1 MEGSFVNVIN
11 HLGVDY
17 RSHLLAVAERPGA
30 LRDTRTGERIP
41 LQTTPALATDLT
53 DAADVVLALLDLA
66 PDQTRTFEHCPEHL
80 PATIRVAAVG
90 GFLEIT
96 NGALAVK
103 VPRDAAAGSGPLA
116 AVRVGDR
123 PWQGRSGVTG
133 ACGPVSVSTLVV
145 SLGPCLVQWETLLT
159 WPGQATLRVQMR
171 WAAGSDTI
179 QVVEEC
185 DADTDGTWTWE
196 PVWPQCA
203 PALCRGGGEWRERM
217 QAVAAADTRTNAVR
231 LLGRMG
237 HISYFNQCHFA
248 WLGFVGS
255 EDTFV
260 GVFTGWG
267 SAWQRR
273 GHQWFDLIDPGGN
286 GHQFSFPVKRGR
298 RAWGLCLSTR
308 AEAGVDTETD
318 RCLPNRC
325 KTQYADLPLGKVL
338 NWQLDG
344 PLPAHEPA
352 LIQRA
357 DLDGFRKRLATDPAV
372 ARALDAAAA
381 NAKPDQPTAPA
392 LAVWCADRP
401 AMRAIGHQLANWART
416 ELAEIADGGY
426 EKLIIFHGRQAK
438 TIACDLDVLWALEGV
453 GKEDYRTVRKTLLAM
468 AWMFADGDF
477 CNPEDFWAHVDPDSG
492 ETEKLAPHMGSSP
505 VPPNFL
511 AEFTTTTG
519 VIAEWA
525 AWHPQAAA
533 WRRWSLDV
541 LDLFLEHWFLP
552 DGTYR
557 ESVNYHTHCFN
568 ALLCLLY
575 PLQIRGVRDY
585 FTHPRVRGSFEHF
598 LAIQMPVLRDQP
610 SLPTRNDRAL
620 FAADGKD
627 GYAPMP
633 ANGNSGG
640 HGHEQQV
647 RGDFSVGAAVYQRT
661 DPEFASQCMYG
672 WALGGKQI
680 LDDVHPML
688 TLLTIDPAIPPVTP
702 AWQSA
707 HRQSLGLVSKAVT
720 PDGAQVWCL
729 FRAGSATNHMDFDQG
744 GLHLA
749 FGGQV
754 LLGDHGYHTEDKDGK
769 PVAAWATHL
778 HSTVTYAEDRNLSS
792 GYTGL
797 ELAPDPLLVYCVP
810 EFDWCVHRIVNS
822 NFRDATRFP
831 YNHLIPTAE
840 TRHVRHYLFVK
851 PDYFLVWDVF
861 EEAHAPATFWL
872 HPKAVVTQE
881 GTFVFRA
888 GTPGTPHLSVHF
900 LEPAEPR
907 IVENEAGGPL
917 WSFAVKA
924 DQGQP
929 FLVLLAPQI
938 TDRHIQAVYDK
949 HRREIRVRGH
959 GISDTIRLPQPGH
972 PSDLPLVE
980 RMTI

>member
-1 MEGSFVNVIN
+1 MLNVVNL
-11 HLGVDY
+11 LGVDY
-17 RSHLLAVAERPGA
+17 RRQLIAVAEPPGT
-30 LRDTRTGERIP
+30 LRDTATGELIP
-41 LQTTPALATDLT
+41 LQVAPALATDR
-53 DAADVVLALLDLA
+53 AASNDVVLALLDLA
-66 PDQTRTFEHCPEHL
+66 PGQNRSLETSPEIVS
-80 PATIRVAAVG
+80 ASIRVATG
-90 GFLEIT
+90 GELLEIT
-96 NGALAVK
+96 NGTLAVK
-103 VPRDAAAGSGPLA
+103 VPNGSTGDSGPLA
-116 AVRVGDR
+116 AVRVGER
-123 PWQGRSGVTG
+123 PWRGRSQVTHAGG
-133 ACGPVSVSTLVV
+133 AVSIGTRIV
-145 SLGPCLVQWETLLT
+145 SLGPCLVQWETRIT
-159 WPGQATLRVQMR
+159 WANSATLRTQMR

-185 DADTDGTWTWE
+185 DADTDDAWTWN
-196 PVWPQCA
+196 PVWPESGR
-203 PALCRGGGEWRERM
+203 ALCNGGGEWRGRM
-217 QAVAAADTRTNAVR
+217 QEVSTSDIRTNASGVV
-231 LLGRMG
+231 GRMG

-248 WLGFVGS
+248 WLGFASGD
-255 EDTFV
+255 ETFA
-260 GVFTGWG
+260 GIFTGWG
-267 SAWQRR
+267 SLWQRR
-273 GHQWFDLIDPGGN
+273 GHQWLDLMDDSAGG
-286 GHQFSFPVKRGR
+286 HHLRFPVKRGR

-308 AEAGVDTETD
+308 SEAGVDTDTE
-318 RCLPNRC
+318 RCLPNRR
-325 KTQYADLPLGKVL
+325 KTQHADLPLGKVM

-344 PLPAHEPA
+344 PLPGHEPA
-352 LIQRA
+352 LVRRA
-357 DLDGFRKRLATDPAV
+357 DLDGFKERLTTDADI
-372 ARALDAAAA
+372 AHALDVAGSAVKLDQQSAA
-381 NAKPDQPTAPA
+381 A
-392 LAVWCADRP
+392 LAVWRSDRGL
-401 AMRAIGHQLANWART
+401 MREIGHHLANWART

-426 EKLIIFHGRQAK
+426 EKLIIFQGRQAK
-438 TIACDLDVLWALEGV
+438 TIAYDLDVLWALDGV
-453 GKEDYRTVRKTLLAM
+453 NAEDYRTARKTLLAL

-477 CNPEDFWAHVDPDSG
+477 CNPEDFWAQVDPDAG
-492 ETEKLAPHMGSSP
+492 VVEKLAPHMGRSP

-511 AEFTTTTG
+511 AEFSTTTG

-525 AWHPQAAA
+525 AWHPEADA
-533 WRRWSLDV
+533 WRTWSLGV
-541 LDLFLEHWFLP
+541 LDRFLDEWFMS

-557 ESVNYHTHCFN
+557 EAVNYHTHCFN

-575 PLQIRGVRDY
+575 PLRLRGVRDY
-585 FTHPRVRGSFEHF
+585 FSHPRVRGSFEHF
-598 LAIQMPVLRDQP
+598 LAIQMPVLSDQP
-610 SLPTRNDRAL
+610 LLPGWEGCLL
-620 FAADGKD
+620 FAAEGKN
-627 GYAPMP
+627 GSAPMP

-640 HGHEQQV
+640 NGHEQQM
-647 RGDFSVGAAVYQRT
+647 RGDFSLAASVYRLS
-661 DPEFASQCMYG
+661 DALMAGQCMWG
-672 WALGGKQI
+672 WTRGGKLI

-688 TLLTIDPAIPPVTP
+688 TMLTLDPSISAVAP

-707 HRQSLGLVSKAVT
+707 HRQSLGLVSKAVMQ
-720 PDGAQVWCL
+720 DGSPVWCL
-729 FRAGSATNHMDFDQG
+729 FRVGSATNHMDFDQG

-749 FGGQV
+749 LAGRV
-754 LLGDHGYHTEDKDGK
+754 LLGDHGYHTHDKHGK
-769 PVAAWATHL
+769 PVGAWATHL

-797 ELAPDPLLVYCVP
+797 ELAPDPLLVHCVP

-900 LEPAEPR
+900 LEPAEPC

-972 PSDLPLVE
+972 PGDLPLVE